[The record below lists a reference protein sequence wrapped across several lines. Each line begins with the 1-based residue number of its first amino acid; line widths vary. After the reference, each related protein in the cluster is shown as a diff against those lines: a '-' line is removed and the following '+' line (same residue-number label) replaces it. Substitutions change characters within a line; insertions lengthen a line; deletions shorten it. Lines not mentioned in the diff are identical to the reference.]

1 MKSEKIEQVTIEKL
15 IPYARNSRTHSDA
28 QIAQIAASIKEFG
41 FVNPVLIDDQ
51 DGIIAGHGRVMAAR
65 KLGIDEVPCIRLS
78 HLTENQKRAYVIA
91 DNKLALNAGWDDEML
106 RIELQELS
114 DEEFNLAFTGFD
126 ENELMKLM
134 GLEEKEEAVEQSVD
148 EVFEIVISCSNE
160 NEQQVLFESM
170 TNKGYKCRVL
180 TM

>member
-1 MKSEKIEQVTIEKL
+1 MKSKTIEQVTIEKL

-41 FVNPVLIDDQ
+41 FVNPVLIDEQ
-51 DGIIAGHGRVMAAR
+51 YGIVAGHGRVMAAR
-65 KLGIDEVPCIRLS
+65 KLGMEEVPCIKLT

-106 RIELQELS
+106 RVELQELS
-114 DEEFNLAFTGFD
+114 DADFNLAFTGFD

-134 GLEEKEEAVEQSVD
+134 GLEEKEEATEQSVD
-148 EVFEIVISCSNE
+148 AVFEIVISCSSE
-160 NEQQVLFESM
+160 DEQQNLFETM
-170 TNKGYKCRVL
+170 TTKGYKCRVL